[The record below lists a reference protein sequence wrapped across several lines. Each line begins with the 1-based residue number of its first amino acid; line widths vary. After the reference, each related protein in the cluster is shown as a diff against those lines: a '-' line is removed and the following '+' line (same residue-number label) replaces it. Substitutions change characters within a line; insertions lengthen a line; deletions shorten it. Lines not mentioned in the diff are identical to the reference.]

1 MADVIKENSKLGCMK
16 EVTEGTYVAPAGD
29 TDFIETTEDG
39 ATIEGTREKKDRNV
53 MSGDR
58 VKRNFRLS
66 KRDVSASVPLE
77 FKAGDTEGV
86 APKWTEML
94 EAMGMSVDTMT
105 SSVTSGASHT
115 TSVINVS
122 DTSEFSVNQIVMI
135 KEAGDYH
142 VSPIK
147 SIVTDTSIELLV
159 PMASAPADSV
169 VIAKATNF
177 QFDKTVNQTLSL
189 TKIYEGDET
198 ELRATGCRT
207 TEMALSNFITGEY
220 PQLAFSLVGLNFSD
234 ILNSSAFSPSYDES
248 EPPLILG
255 AKAYKDGSEE
265 LCLNEIGLSI
275 TNNVSIKTCTGNENG
290 NVSSRGTGKLIVS
303 GTMNPFKKQDA
314 IDFELNE
321 SEFSLF
327 FFAAN
332 PTATEGEKEQ
342 VIAVHIPKVRLTAK
356 VDADNEGI
364 LVDSLTWEA
373 TPDSEADSIRIAL
386 I

>member
-1 MADVIKENSKLGCMK
+1 MADVIKENSKLGIMK
-16 EVTEGTYVAPAGD
+16 EVTEGTYVAPAGN

-66 KRDVSASVPLE
+66 KKDVSASVPLE

-94 EAMGMSVDTMT
+94 ESLGMSVDTMT

-115 TSVINVS
+115 TTVINVA

-135 KEAGDYH
+135 KESGAYH
-142 VSPIK
+142 VSPIA
-147 SIVTDTSIELLV
+147 SIVTNTSITLSI

-177 QFDKTVNQTLSL
+177 QIDKTVNQTLSL

-198 ELRATGCRT
+198 ELRALGCRAS
-207 TEMALSNFITGEY
+207 EMSMSNFITGEY
-220 PQLAFSLVGLNFSD
+220 PSLAFSLVGLDFQD
-234 ILNSSAFSPSYDES
+234 ILNSSSHAPTYDES

-255 AKAYKDGSEE
+255 AKVYKDGVEI
-265 LCLNEIGLSI
+265 CLNEVGLTI
-275 TNNVSIKTCTGNENG
+275 TNNVSMKTCTGNENG
-290 NVSSRGTGKLIVS
+290 NVSSRGTGKYVVG
-303 GTMNPFKKQDA
+303 GTLNPFKKSDA
-314 IDFELNE
+314 IDFKLDE
-321 SEFSLF
+321 SEFEIF

-332 PTATEGEKEQ
+332 PTATDGEVEQ
-342 VIAVHIPKVRLTAK
+342 VIAVHIPKAKLVSK

-364 LVDSLTWEA
+364 LTDSLSWEA